1 MEKIN
6 MKKQIIAAAVA
17 ASVSAVAMADVS
29 ITGNANYEWFSTTT
43 GSNNAVYTAD
53 TEVNLSVKGKSGDT
67 GVVLNMEFNED
78 HGGANLDVEDMY
90 LTTKVGDVSVKGGH
104 WSSGTTALG
113 GEIDH
118 GGRATDKLDLGYT
131 AAGWKLGYQQS
142 GGTVDNDSSTI
153 TASGNIAGV
162 AVSIKEASDTATYL
176 GATGSLAG
184 IDYRLE
190 NKDADAANS
199 DVFFA
204 DISTK
209 VGGATV
215 GYTVLDADAAGK
227 ISEGDSDIFGLSVN
241 HEDAAVGTT
250 STTST
255 PTANRTT
262 AGTSGNRGNV
272 ATGAKQ
278 IRISAP
284 MAGNTLSAKIGTI
297 EDGLGSGSD
306 LDFTELKLTRALAS
320 GATLNIVF
328 DDYDDTTST
337 SKEVI
342 EFDLSVK
349 F

>member
-1 MEKIN
+1 

-118 GGRATDKLDLGYT
+118 GGRSTNKLDLGYT

-142 GGTVDNDSSTI
+142 GSTVDNDSSTI
-153 TASGNIAGV
+153 TASGNVAGV

-227 ISEGDSDIFGLSVN
+227 ITEGDSGIFGLSVN
-241 HEDAAVGTT
+241 HVDGDLT
-250 STTST
+250 S
-255 PTANRTT
+255 
-262 AGTSGNRGNV
+262 GTSGNANNHCNV

-320 GATLNIVF
+320 GATLNIVY

-342 EFDLSVK
+342 EIDLSVK

>member
-1 MEKIN
+1 

-43 GSNNAVYTAD
+43 GSNNAVYTQD
-53 TEVNLSVKGKSGDT
+53 TEVNLSVQGKSGDT
-67 GVVLNMEFNED
+67 GVVLNMEFND
-78 HGGANLDVEDMY
+78 GHGDANLDVEDMY

-118 GGRATDKLDLGYT
+118 GGRSTNKLDLGYT

-142 GGTVDNDSSTI
+142 GSTVDNDSSTI
-153 TASGNIAGV
+153 TASGNVAGV

-215 GYTVLDADAAGK
+215 GYTVLDADAKGK
-227 ISEGDSDIFGLSVN
+227 ITEGDSGIFGLSVS
-241 HEDAAVGTT
+241 HVDGDLT
-250 STTST
+250 S
-255 PTANRTT
+255 
-262 AGTSGNRGNV
+262 GTSGNANDRGNE

-278 IRISAP
+278 LRISAP

-297 EDGLGSGSD
+297 EDGLGAGSD

-320 GATLNIVF
+320 GATLNIVY
-328 DDYDDTTST
+328 DDYDATTST
-337 SKEVI
+337 TTEVI
-342 EFDLSVK
+342 EIDLSVK